1 MSNENDK
8 MSIWSHLGELRK
20 RLFRAV
26 IGLLVTT
33 MASFAFADRIINYIT
48 IPIGGIEN
56 LQSIEITEN
65 MSVFMRVSLLS
76 GFILAFPFVLYQLL
90 AFIMP
95 GLTKPER
102 RWVKV
107 SIPLAGILYI
117 LGAAFAFYVMVPAA
131 VPFLISF
138 LGIPTTPRL
147 ANYISFVTNLIFWI
161 GLCFEAPLLVFVL
174 AKINIVTAKG
184 LAKQWRIAIVV
195 ISIMAA
201 VISPTVD
208 PVNMG
213 ILMVPL
219 IALYLISIL
228 FAMIAKRNK

>member
-1 MSNENDK
+1 MN
-8 MSIWSHLGELRK
+8 IWGHLGELRK

-48 IPIGGIEN
+48 VPIGGIEN

-195 ISIMAA
+195 ISILAA

-228 FAMIAKRNK
+228 FALIAKRNK

>member
-95 GLTKPER
+95 GLTKSER

-195 ISIMAA
+195 ISVMAA

>member
-1 MSNENDK
+1 MNNNGSD
-8 MSIWSHLGELRK
+8 MSIWGHLGELRK

-26 IGLLVTT
+26 IGLLITT
-33 MASFAFADRIINYIT
+33 MISFAFADKVIDYIT
-48 IPIGGIEN
+48 LPIGGIN
-56 LQSIEITEN
+56 QLQSIEVTEN

-76 GFILAFPFVLYQLL
+76 GFILAFPFILYQLL
-90 AFIMP
+90 SFIMP
-95 GLTKPER
+95 GLTKGER
-102 RWVKV
+102 RWVKI
-107 SIPLAGILYI
+107 SIPLAGLLYI
-117 LGAAFAFYVMVPAA
+117 IGAAFAFYVMVPAA

-138 LGIPTTPRL
+138 LWIPTTPRL

-174 AKINIVTAKG
+174 AKINIINAKG

-195 ISIMAA
+195 ISVMAA

-208 PVNMG
+208 PINMG

-228 FAMIAKRNK
+228 FAVIAKRNK

>member
-1 MSNENDK
+1 MNNNGSD
-8 MSIWSHLGELRK
+8 MSIWGHLGELRK

-26 IGLLVTT
+26 IGLLITT
-33 MASFAFADRIINYIT
+33 MISFAFADKVIDYIT
-48 IPIGGIEN
+48 LPIGGIN
-56 LQSIEITEN
+56 QLQSIEVTEN

-76 GFILAFPFVLYQLL
+76 GFILAFPFILYQLL
-90 AFIMP
+90 SFIMP
-95 GLTKPER
+95 GLTKGER
-102 RWVKV
+102 RWVKI
-107 SIPLAGILYI
+107 SIPLAGLLYI
-117 LGAAFAFYVMVPAA
+117 IGAAFAFYVMVPAA

-174 AKINIVTAKG
+174 AKINIINAKG

-195 ISIMAA
+195 ISVMAA

-208 PVNMG
+208 PINMG

-228 FAMIAKRNK
+228 FAVIAKRNK